1 MNKAIEQMMDEHR
14 LIVRVLGALDSMS
27 GQLAGEGLVPRE
39 DVGRFATFFREFAD
53 RCHHGKEEDR
63 LFVKMNEQG
72 FPREYGP
79 VGVMLSEHDAG
90 RSHVRALAAV
100 GQGSGPLTAEEA
112 ESVQAHVNEF
122 VPLLLQH
129 IQKEDHVLYP
139 MAMQALPPGEL
150 ANLDQECEEFDR
162 DVMKPGQVHGL
173 KALAA
178 DLTAAYPADES
189 PLMAS
194 SACTGCAGHAH

>member
-1 MNKAIEQMMDEHR
+1 MNKAIEQMVDEHR
-14 LIVRVLGALDSMS
+14 LIVRVLGALDCMS
-27 GQLAGEGLVPRE
+27 GKLAEGGRVPRE

-79 VGVMLSEHDAG
+79 VGVMLSEHEAG
-90 RSHVRALAAV
+90 RAHVRALAAV
-100 GQGSGPLTAEEA
+100 GQGIGPLTTEEA
-112 ESVQAHVNEF
+112 ESVQAHANEF

-139 MAMQALPPGEL
+139 MALQALPPGKL
-150 ANLDQECEEFDR
+150 ASLEQECEEFDR
-162 DVMKPGQVHGL
+162 EVMKPGQVDVL
-173 KALAA
+173 KALAG
-178 DLTAAYPADES
+178 DLIAAYPADES
-189 PLMAS
+189 RLMAF
-194 SACTGCAGHAH
+194 SACTGCAGHGP